1 MNEDI
6 LRGVSRSFY
15 LSLRLLPPSVRPAIS
30 LAYALARASDTVAD
44 SSALPPSER
53 LQILAAMPG
62 GIPSLSVDDPSEARL
77 LASFDELLADWRA
90 SSDRDLIEAVWTQ
103 IREGQAMDLSTF
115 PRATPLTPEELES
128 YCQLVAG
135 CVGEFWT
142 DVCFRHVKDYSGS
155 HPAELRGTGASF
167 GRALQRVNI
176 LRDRPADAARGRIY
190 IPADRVAAEIETA
203 RQGLGD
209 GLAYA
214 RAIRPR
220 RLRTAVAL
228 PARLGLETLALIE
241 KNPSTPR
248 IKVPRSTVWRCLLQA
263 FLG

>member
-1 MNEDI
+1 MNDDI

-15 LSLRLLPPSVRPAIS
+15 LSLRLLPASVRPAIS
-30 LAYALARASDTVAD
+30 LAYALARSSDTVAD

-53 LQILAAMPG
+53 LRILAEMPG
-62 GIPSLSVDDPSEARL
+62 GIPTLAVDDPAEARL
-77 LASFDELLADWRA
+77 LASFDELLAEWNA
-90 SSDRDLIEAVWTQ
+90 SPNRDLIETVWTQ
-103 IREGQAMDLSTF
+103 IREGQAMDLLTF

-142 DVCFRHVKDYSGS
+142 DVCFRHMKDYSRS
-155 HPAELRGTGASF
+155 THVELRATGASF

-176 LRDRPADAARGRIY
+176 LRDRTADAARGRIY
-190 IPADRVAAEIETA
+190 IPTERVADEIKAA
-203 RQGLGD
+203 RRGLGD

-214 RAIRPR
+214 RALRMR
-220 RLRTAVAL
+220 RLRAAVAL

-241 KNPSTPR
+241 NNPSAPR
-248 IKVPRSTVWRCLLQA
+248 IKVPRSTVWRCLAQSL
-263 FLG
+263 LT